1 MAVMAQTEGRRLGNK
16 KSRGREV
23 KTVRVKIERKRWS
36 DETDGGSI
44 QEKSAKQHQSKLGT
58 DYGCLAKQRL

>member
-1 MAVMAQTEGRRLGNK
+1 MMAQEGRRLGNK

-44 QEKSAKQHQSKLGT
+44 QEKSST
-58 DYGCLAKQRL
+58 SPN